1 MAQTMQRPGADAPV
15 VHPRNQRKA
24 TWPVEFYRSAVGKKW
39 VMAVTGIML
48 LGFVVAHMVG
58 NLKMYMGREDLDKYA
73 ETLRTL
79 LYPILPEEA
88 VLWILRV
95 VLAGALALHVHAAIT
110 LTMMNKRARP
120 TGYQSPRDYVAV
132 NFASRTMRYTG
143 LIMFLYIVF
152 HLLDLTIGTTN
163 PDFVHGEVYDNVL
176 ASMQRPAVAIV
187 YILCN
192 IAVAV
197 HLFHGTWSMFQS
209 LGLNNPRYNAA
220 RRAFAVGISSIIL
233 VGNVSFPV
241 MVLAGVVH

>member
-15 VHPRNQRKA
+15 VHPRPARKA

-39 VMAVTGIML
+39 VMAITGILL

-58 NLKMYMGREDLDKYA
+58 NLKMYLGREEIDHYA
-73 ETLRTL
+73 EGLRTL
-79 LYPILPEEA
+79 LYPILPKEVA
-88 VLWILRV
+88 LWGMRLGLV
-95 VLAGALALHVHAAIT
+95 GALIFHVHSAIT
-110 LTMMNKRARP
+110 LTQMNRRARP

-163 PDFVHGEVYDNVL
+163 PDFEHGKVYDNLV
-176 ASMQRPAVAIV
+176 ASMSRPVVAIV
-187 YILCN
+187 YIICN
-192 IAVAV
+192 VAVAV

-209 LGLNNPRYNAA
+209 MGLNNPRYNAA
-220 RRAFAVGISSIIL
+220 RRAFAVGISSLIL

-241 MVLAGVVH
+241 MILAGVVH